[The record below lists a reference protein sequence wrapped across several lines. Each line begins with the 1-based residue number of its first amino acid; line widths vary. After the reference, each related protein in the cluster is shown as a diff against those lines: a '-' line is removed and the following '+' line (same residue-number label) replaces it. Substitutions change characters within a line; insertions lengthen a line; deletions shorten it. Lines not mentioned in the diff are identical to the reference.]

1 MSIATISAYAVK
13 HRGGRAEPFSYERT
27 LGDSDILVKI
37 THCSVARGDVQFI
50 DDEWGDTRFPLVPG
64 HELIG
69 IVEAAGAAVTGLM
82 VGDRVGVG
90 YQQAACFSCEFC
102 RSGREQLCPEQKV
115 IGVHCPGGAAEHV
128 GVDHRFAFKLPPALD
143 SAASAPL
150 LSSGL
155 TVYSAIARAELPD
168 RSEVAVLG
176 VGGLG
181 HLAIQFLRKLGH
193 RVSAFSHSPE
203 KKAAIEQLGA
213 EYIDS
218 AHLPGA
224 DARTKRFDFILST
237 VNARFDVNAYLRM
250 LRPLGKLCFVAQ
262 PLEPLPVNVG
272 LLYDAAQ
279 RTIYG
284 HYVGSRSDMTAML
297 AFAAE
302 HDIRSD
308 VHLMP
313 FASVNEAIDRVRDR
327 TISTK
332 VILQR

>member
-27 LGDSDILVKI
+27 LADSDVLVKI
-37 THCSVARGDVQFI
+37 THCSMARGDVQFI
-50 DDEWGDTRFPLVPG
+50 NDEWGDTRFPLVPG
-64 HELIG
+64 HEMIG
-69 IVEAAGAAVTGLM
+69 VVERAGVAVTGLM
-82 VGDRVGVG
+82 AGDRVGVG

-115 IGVHCPGGAAEHV
+115 IGVHCYGGVAEHI
-128 GVDHRFAFKLPPALD
+128 GVDHRFAFKLPPTLG
-143 SAASAPL
+143 SAASTPL

-155 TVYSAIARAELPD
+155 TVWSAIARAELPD

-176 VGGLG
+176 IGGLG
-181 HLAIQFLRKLGH
+181 QLALQFLGKMGH

-203 KKAAIEQLGA
+203 KKAAIERLGA

-218 AHLPGA
+218 SRLHGA
-224 DARTKRFDFILST
+224 DALGKRFDFILST

-262 PLEPLPVNVG
+262 SLEPLPLNVG
-272 LLYDAAQ
+272 LLYDTAQ
-279 RTIYG
+279 RSIYG
-284 HYVGSRSDMTAML
+284 HYVGSRSDMAAML

-302 HDIRSD
+302 RDIRSD
-308 VHLMP
+308 VHLVP
-313 FASVNEAIDRVRDR
+313 FANVNEAIDMVRNR
-327 TISTK
+327 SVSTK
-332 VILQR
+332 VVLQR